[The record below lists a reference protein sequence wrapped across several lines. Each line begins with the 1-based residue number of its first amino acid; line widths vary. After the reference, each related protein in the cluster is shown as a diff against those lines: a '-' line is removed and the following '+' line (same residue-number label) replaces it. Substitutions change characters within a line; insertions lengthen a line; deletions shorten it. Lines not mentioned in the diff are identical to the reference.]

1 MQISLISNKSNKYC
15 HKDPKKIYDNM
26 LLTSSQNKERIRQN
40 FVKKTNTHTHT
51 HTHIYEKVNQS
62 HYRPEVPRGFQEV
75 KAPRLH
81 DNDRGWW

>member
-51 HTHIYEKVNQS
+51 HIYMK
-62 HYRPEVPRGFQEV
+62 R
-75 KAPRLH
+75 
-81 DNDRGWW
+81 